1 MLWDYMKAKQS
12 LRRSISFILLVL
24 ATFFLL
30 WALFSTN
37 RGEAE
42 IASVEQSI
50 LEKGALLTITPDLI
64 EQLNLTVDWNLQKY
78 IAVTARKYKVGFTS
92 VVVMDAFSGDI
103 LALYGNDDAGE
114 NCALSLDTYLGASTF
129 KLVTAAA
136 ALEECDISPTSVFT
150 YNGKS
155 NTLYKNQISQ
165 ITNRWSRK
173 ITLARAFALS
183 NNVVFAKIGLHHLGE
198 GPLLLTAMKLGFWQ
212 PPLRE
217 VLCTP
222 STLSVPDNEYNLAE
236 LSSGFNHSTRISPI
250 HAAQMIT
257 AVVNDGTM
265 VTPRIIRSDTT
276 DKYQVF
282 SKETAGQ
289 LQSMMART
297 IRSGTLSKAF
307 RGYGYDKVLK
317 RLSMGAKSGT
327 IDGTDPEGRYT
338 WFVGYAQDEKIGR
351 AITIACLVVRQDYFW
366 IEADRYARK
375 VIRHCFSKPFTVAT
389 TR

>member
-1 MLWDYMKAKQS
+1 MGGYIDRS
-12 LRRSISFILLVL
+12 LR
-24 ATFFLL
+24 
-30 WALFSTN
+30 
-37 RGEAE
+37 
-42 IASVEQSI
+42 
-50 LEKGALLTITPDLI
+50 TITPDLI
-64 EQLNLTVDWNLQKY
+64 EQLNLTIDWNLQKY
-78 IAVTARKYKVGFTS
+78 IAATARKYKVAFTS

-103 LALYGNDDAGE
+103 LALYGNDDTGE
-114 NCALSLDTYLGASTF
+114 NCALGLDSYLGASTF

-155 NTLYKNQISQ
+155 NTLYKNQITQ
-165 ITNRWSRK
+165 RTNRWTRK
-173 ITLARAFALS
+173 ITLTRAFALS

-212 PPLRE
+212 TPLRE
-217 VLCTP
+217 LSCTP
-222 STLSVPDNEYNLAE
+222 STLYIPENEYNLAE
-236 LSSGFNHSTRISPI
+236 LASGFNHSTRISPI

-276 DKYQVF
+276 DKHQVF
-282 SKETAGQ
+282 SKETAEY
-289 LQSMMART
+289 LQTMMSRT

-307 RGYGYDKVLK
+307 SGYGYDRVLK
-317 RLSMGAKSGT
+317 CLSMGAKSGT

-338 WFVGYAQDEKIGR
+338 WFVGYAQDEKTAR

-375 VIRHCFSKPFTVAT
+375 VIRQCFSKPLTVAT
-389 TR
+389 TN